1 MLEEV
6 AHVTQYEPGKYR
18 RWFHDDFFDLYTW
31 ETPAGEMIGFQ
42 LCYAKD
48 DKQRALRWS
57 AKGGYRHEGVDQ
69 PEDKPGRAA
78 SAIFVADGIFDPSGI
93 GGRFG
98 AEATSLPPKIKNFIG
113 EKIRAYQQTGL
124 TR

>member
-18 RWFHDDFFDLYTW
+18 RWFHNAFFDLYTW
-31 ETPAGEMIGFQ
+31 ETMDGEMIGLQ
-42 LCYAKD
+42 LCYDKEN
-48 DKQRALRWS
+48 KQRALRWS

-78 SAIFVADGIFDPSGI
+78 SAIFVADGIFDPGGI
-93 GGRFG
+93 GGKFS
-98 AEATSLPPKIKNFIG
+98 AEANTLPPKIRKFVD
-113 EKIRAYQQTGL
+113 EKIRAYRTGA
-124 TR
+124 